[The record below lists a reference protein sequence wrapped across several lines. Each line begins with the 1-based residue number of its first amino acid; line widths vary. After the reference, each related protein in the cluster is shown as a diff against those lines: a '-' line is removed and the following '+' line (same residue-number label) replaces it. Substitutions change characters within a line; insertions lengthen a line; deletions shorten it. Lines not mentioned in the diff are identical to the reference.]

1 MEFATTSHVG
11 LVRKVNQDVV
21 RVDRDQSGASAV
33 ILADGMGGHVAG
45 EVASSLAVKTVWE
58 CLSET
63 SDSDFER
70 RLLEAVQSANAI
82 IFEESTSHAD
92 YAGMGTTIVAVLA
105 DLERLV
111 IAHVGDSRAYM
122 LRRSGEFTQ
131 LTCDHTYVNELVRR
145 GQLAP
150 EAAVHHPQR
159 HVLLRSLGTVPEV
172 VVESKEWSW
181 SEGDLLLVCS
191 DGLTDVVPDDE
202 IKRLLGAVAALA
214 ERVEGLLAAALSAGG
229 RDNITIAAIA
239 HDGTLKGGFD
249 A

>member
-11 LVRKVNQDVV
+11 LVRKVNEDGV
-21 RVDRDQSGASAV
+21 RVDREQSGACAV
-33 ILADGMGGHVAG
+33 ILADGMGGQVAG
-45 EVASSLAVKTVWE
+45 EVASSLAVKTVWT
-58 CLSET
+58 CLSEA

-70 RLLEAVQSANAI
+70 RLLEAVQAANAI
-82 IFEESTSHAD
+82 IFEESTSHVD

-122 LRRSGEFTQ
+122 LRRAGEFTQ
-131 LTCDHTYVNELVRR
+131 LTYDHSYVNELVRR

-150 EAAVHHPQR
+150 EEAAHHPQR
-159 HVLLRSLGTVPEV
+159 HLLLRALGTVPEV

-191 DGLTDVVPDDE
+191 DGLTGVVPDEE
-202 IKRLLGAVAALA
+202 IQRLLSSGGALSD
-214 ERVEGLLAAALSAGG
+214 RVEGLLQAALRAGG
-229 RDNITIAAIA
+229 PDNITIAALV